1 MTSLVVVVRLVGY
14 SDCRYVSLVWH
25 PGSATLPRG
34 ADKSKSRLDVRTM
47 HCQTTISL
55 EGELRLEGSDIDRP
69 QLLCELLLR
78 KHRISLCCISEH
90 RWRGEGTLQCGECLY
105 MLTCLPAES
114 PKAMQGVAVL
124 MDSEIQVAWRRAG
137 SYADSHGGRLLHVS
151 LELKRRIAHVIS
163 VYYAPT
169 FNTEAMIFVTRF
181 VVCWER

>member
-14 SDCRYVSLVWH
+14 SDCRYVSLVWY
-25 PGSATLPRG
+25 PGSGTLPRG
-34 ADKSKSRLDVRTM
+34 ADKSKSSRTM
-47 HCQTTISL
+47 HCQTAISP

-78 KHRISLCCISEH
+78 KHRISLCCMSEH
-90 RWRGEGTLQCGECLY
+90 RWRGEGTVQCGEYLY
-105 MLTCLPAES
+105 MLSGLPAES

-124 MDSEIQVAWRRAG
+124 KDSEIQFAWHRAG
-137 SYADSHGGRLLHVS
+137 SYADSHGGRLLHVN

-169 FNTEAMIFVTRF
+169 FNTEAMIFMTRF
-181 VVCWER
+181 VVCWAR